1 MSKRRIVFDFDG
13 VVHRYSKGW
22 YDGSIYDGPVL
33 GIKQVIDALR
43 NIDGYE
49 VVIMSTRSRDEKG
62 KKAIQEWLDK
72 YNIYVDG
79 IYSDKPP
86 AMVYVDDRAV
96 CFDGDCDNL
105 IEQIRSFKTWQES

>member
-22 YDGSIYDGPVL
+22 QDGSIYDGPVL

-43 NIDGYE
+43 NVDGYE

-86 AMVYVDDRAV
+86 AMIYVDDRAV

-105 IEQIRSFKTWQES
+105 IKQIRSFKTWQES